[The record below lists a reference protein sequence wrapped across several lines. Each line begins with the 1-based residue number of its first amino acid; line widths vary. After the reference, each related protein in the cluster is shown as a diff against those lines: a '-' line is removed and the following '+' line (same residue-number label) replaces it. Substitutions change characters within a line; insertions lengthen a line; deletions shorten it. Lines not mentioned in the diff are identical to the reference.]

1 MSIYYPLYNWL
12 CAQAANNI
20 SAPFKQIE
28 AILGFSLPPSA
39 RTSPQWWEND
49 RKHVQ
54 CMAWQGICRICK
66 GVNLKPD
73 GQRGSHLSVMGHA
86 NKPSHWATISPG
98 IRMGPLN
105 LRRERTCLEVVAN
118 DESSKIVVLSWLFI
132 DS

>member
-49 RKHVQ
+49 QKHVQ
-54 CMAWQGICRICK
+54 CMAWIEAGFETR
-66 GVNLKPD
+66 N
-73 GQRGSHLSVMGHA
+73 
-86 NKPSHWATISPG
+86 
-98 IRMGPLN
+98 LN
-105 LRRERTCLEVVAN
+105 LGK
-118 DESSKIVVLSWLFI
+118 ESVEFVKV
-132 DS
+132 